1 MPVVTHPFG
10 PPMEATLTR
19 EDGVLVLTWTAAEDD
34 WVVVGEA
41 SGAFAERQE
50 GETGAVVLED
60 SPAVQ
65 DFLAPHL
72 VVSQGG
78 QECTREWLPTRDL
91 LQEGVRMAF
100 TCADEDGP
108 VDLHIDI
115 LTDVN
120 AAYRTVLRTG
130 GSEELLFTSTEP
142 THELAAA
149 DLDAGGGSPVGGG
162 QALLLL
168 AIAAVVVVGA
178 VLMGVLMQRSNR
190 SAPVTGAGS

>member
-1 MPVVTHPFG
+1 
-10 PPMEATLTR
+10 MEATLTR
-19 EDGVLVLTWTAAEDD
+19 EGGALVLTWTAAEDD

-50 GETGAVVLED
+50 GETGAAVLED

-72 VVSQGG
+72 VVSQDG

-91 LQEGVRMAF
+91 LEEGVRIAF

-108 VDLHIDI
+108 VDVHIDV

-120 AAYRTVLRTG
+120 DAYRTVLRTD

-142 THELAAA
+142 AHELAASA
-149 DLDAGGGSPVGGG
+149 IDAGVESQVGGG

-168 AIAAVVVVGA
+168 AVAAAVVVGA
-178 VLMGVLMQRSNR
+178 VLMGVLMQRSSNR
-190 SAPVTGAGS
+190 AAPVAGAGS